1 MKYSAL
7 CKSASLQT
15 LPFVVH
21 QNDFISKEEAGEQAT
36 STKFT
41 RLIWFLQKVTSSHL
55 SAAEG
60 CVCCIIYG
68 SVKKKYLFLPW
79 ISTHICKAALN
90 PTNHLLL
97 LTFSAWPGPL
107 FTDSTELLGHSLA
120 ILQRRVHHPPGG
132 TCSVG
137 QCVPIHCDI
146 LMQPKFWQKALA
158 LNCQPVCHAS
168 IEITGEVQSST
179 SGNLLYELSHVLSL
193 EHFLKTGGQCSLHI
207 LKHNPNSSQIKFNS
221 CIWGSDCAFVHW
233 CSSLK
238 SSRQTDKSQVLPH
251 CHVILLEET
260 YRMCRNL
267 IQQVGPINSPNIAAT
282 ILF

>member
-107 FTDSTELLGHSLA
+107 FTDSTKLLGHSLA
-120 ILQRRVHHPPGG
+120 ILQRRVPPPTRWDMQRG
-132 TCSVG
+132 TVCAHTLWHSDAAQILTESSGTQLSACLPRQHRDHRWSSIFHLRKSAVWTKPRAFIRAFSENRRSVLA
-137 QCVPIHCDI
+137 PHFKA
-146 LMQPKFWQKALA
+146 QPKQF
-158 LNCQPVCHAS
+158 
-168 IEITGEVQSST
+168 TD
-179 SGNLLYELSHVLSL
+179 
-193 EHFLKTGGQCSLHI
+193 
-207 LKHNPNSSQIKFNS
+207 QI
-221 CIWGSDCAFVHW
+221 
-233 CSSLK
+233 
-238 SSRQTDKSQVLPH
+238 
-251 CHVILLEET
+251 
-260 YRMCRNL
+260 
-267 IQQVGPINSPNIAAT
+267 
-282 ILF
+282 